1 MAAAISVALRNKRKL
16 QLQQKDL
23 DSISRAGSDRD
34 GSIAEFKP
42 TFDPAS
48 QLNFRQLSQLKVLFL
63 GFFSSKSKFYMP
75 STINI

>member
-23 DSISRAGSDRD
+23 DSISRAGSDH

-42 TFDPAS
+42 TYDPAS

-63 GFFSSKSKFYMP
+63 GFFSSK
-75 STINI
+75 

>member
-34 GSIAEFKP
+34 GSIGAEFKP

-63 GFFSSKSKFYMP
+63 GFF
-75 STINI
+75 

>member
-23 DSISRAGSDRD
+23 DSISRAGSDQL
-34 GSIAEFKP
+34 EP
-42 TFDPAS
+42 TYDPAS

-63 GFFSSKSKFYMP
+63 GFFSSK
-75 STINI
+75 